1 MKNGMPREYVFERRA
16 EAFQFLKAMGYKKRP
31 RQHYVKVFADG
42 YFAGIRPTASRAG
55 STAFACGIGYAP
67 FTVARALASR
77 GVSALVDSLDLNLFT
92 FERGDRPFSA
102 ECFGSKGYIKYN
114 DDLFDEFVEDAAL
127 MDKYLTANANKAG
140 VLRMFDVHNAY
151 TQGGGGVHVASNLAF
166 YLASIGQLERASA
179 EFKNLRGGVLQVDYE
194 DQEVGWLQ
202 LLRSRSRFLDLYFD
216 TTFPAELD
224 PRRR

>member
-1 MKNGMPREYVFERRA
+1 MVSNMPREFVFERRD
-16 EAFQFLKAMGYKKRP
+16 EAFQLLKAMGFKKRP
-31 RQHYVKVFADG
+31 RQHYVKAFADG

-67 FTVARALASR
+67 FTVTRALASR
-77 GVSALVDSLDLNLFT
+77 GVSAPVDSLDLNLFT

-114 DDLFDEFVEDAAL
+114 DDLFDEFIEDAAL
-127 MDKYLTANANKAG
+127 MDKYLTANANEAG

-151 TQGGGGVHVASNLAF
+151 TQGGGYFASHFPF
-166 YLASIGQLERASA
+166 YLASIGQLEKASA

-202 LLRSRSRFLDLYFD
+202 LLRSRFRFLDLYFD
-216 TTFPAELD
+216 TTFPTELD
-224 PRRR
+224 PRT